1 MSEASTQQQTR
12 QATQEERRPKGRKLR
27 QLMVV
32 HKITSATKLY
42 AAISERFSF
51 DKEYACQFFDTQE
64 AAEAFAASCSDPCHV
79 FLAKPVAEPA
89 KRSPQEMTESDNG
102 QT

>member
-1 MSEASTQQQTR
+1 MSEANTQQQTR
-12 QATQEERRPKGRKLR
+12 QPTQEDRRPKGRKLR

-42 AAISERFSF
+42 AAIRERFSF

-79 FLAKPVAEPA
+79 FLAKPVTEQKQRPPQEPA
-89 KRSPQEMTESDNG
+89 RSGDV
-102 QT
+102 